1 LLGAYAPLFAT
12 APARRLVAAALLAR
26 LAVGMFDVSLILLAR
41 DATGSYAI
49 AGGALGAHALAVAAS
64 APLRGRVVDRRGSRA
79 VLPPLVV
86 VNAVTI
92 AALPVAGEAGQGS
105 LIVALA
111 VVCGLCVPPI
121 VACMRLEWQ
130 RILGHGD
137 PRLGQAYAFEAS
149 AQVGVYIVGPL
160 IAGAFI
166 AISGPEAALVVTAAV
181 ALVGGLAFALQT
193 TGPTVAPA
201 DREPSAGLM
210 RRPGIRTLVVGTAIA
225 DIGLGA
231 IDVGVTAFAQLRG
244 HPGAAG
250 VLLAVF
256 AASSVT
262 SAVVYGAR
270 TWITPPG
277 MRLALL
283 VAMGAVCTLPLALAD
298 SLIVVS
304 LLLVVAGLPS
314 TAQWATSSL
323 ALDDVA
329 PRFGGAEAYTW
340 LSTANGVGVAAGGLL
355 AGVAVE
361 RSGTP
366 AAFVA
371 AAAAMALGAALI
383 VARRDTL
390 SVATR
395 QR

>member
-1 LLGAYAPLFAT
+1 
-12 APARRLVAAALLAR
+12 
-26 LAVGMFDVSLILLAR
+26 M
-41 DATGSYAI
+41 
-49 AGGALGAHALAVAAS
+49 
-64 APLRGRVVDRRGSRA
+64 
-79 VLPPLVV
+79 
-86 VNAVTI
+86 
-92 AALPVAGEAGQGS
+92 
-105 LIVALA
+105 
-111 VVCGLCVPPI
+111 
-121 VACMRLEWQ
+121 
-130 RILGHGD
+130 
-137 PRLGQAYAFEAS
+137 
-149 AQVGVYIVGPL
+149 GVYIVGPL

-166 AISGPEAALVVTAAV
+166 AISGPEAALVVNAAV

-193 TGPTVAPA
+193 TGPTVAP
-201 DREPSAGLM
+201 SASPM

-225 DIGLGA
+225 DMGLGA

-270 TWITPPG
+270 AWITPPG
-277 MRLALL
+277 MRLAVL
-283 VAMGAVCTLPLALAD
+283 VAMGAACTLPLARAD
-298 SLIVVS
+298 SLIVIG

-323 ALDDVA
+323 ALDAVA
-329 PRFGGAEAYTW
+329 PRSGGAEAYTW

-371 AAAAMALGAALI
+371 AAAAMALGAAVL

-390 SVATR
+390 SVATQ